1 MSEINLGPI
10 VRSIDNLERQLQ
22 RSVRTLGGQIEQVD
36 GEVRDVKAVQ
46 AQTKDRLEVLYDK
59 FLEFVGRTERIAAAQ
74 RAEVRI
80 VRINDELEH
89 GYGHHKVVRRTATG
103 ILQAFDTG
111 LVQEETVRQ
120 VSEELMIQTPRYWLA
135 PALVGLAAWAGDDE
149 ALCARAVEEAFR
161 RSTSKTSLFYALI
174 LRRQGRQEASVR
186 WLRHYLEEQDPRA
199 LGREFQVILE
209 CVSQGAFGPPGRQL
223 LARTLEEW
231 RQRLLD
237 DDTVRAAQAGRWR
250 QEIDSLCAPSATD
263 DFPRLAEV
271 CPQWPALDDV
281 LARARAHEALL
292 NRFRTLMEGEIL
304 PAHNLE
310 DTVDDILDNLVRN
323 SDEEELPLQR
333 ALMLNEAIVRHEGDE
348 EAARK
353 EADMRSEAL
362 EETRNYLSVQSVA
375 ALDPAAVGASP
386 AAQRLAVASCQE
398 WFAQAHAGFSRDY
411 RAAVPPKIEIS
422 LANTFGISH
431 GTQRF
436 KLTTWTKPLTDD
448 LPDLEASLTRH
459 WSGYVEMYVKSL
471 AYDYRSSLAL
481 LGAAVTAIL
490 VIFLGVHVGFAV
502 IAAVAVGGIWG
513 VVLYNRAD
521 AARTAQEQARELLGR
536 HMRETLDR
544 LRGAHAEL
552 TDWQQQYWAADF
564 VEAEARQFIASLN
577 TAAHA
582 PSPFEGR
589 VVGAGD

>member
-10 VRSIDNLERQLQ
+10 LSHINNLERQLE
-22 RSVRTLGGQIEQVD
+22 RSVRSLGGQIEQVD

-74 RAEVRI
+74 RAETRI
-80 VRINDELEH
+80 VRINDEVEH
-89 GYGHHKVVRRTATG
+89 KYGHHKVVRRTATG

-161 RSTSKTSLFYALI
+161 RSTSKTSLFFALI
-174 LRRQGRQEASVR
+174 LRRQGRQDASLR
-186 WLRHYLEEQDPRA
+186 WLRHYLEGQDPRV

-223 LARTLEEW
+223 LTRTLEEW
-231 RQRLLD
+231 RKRLLD
-237 DDTVRAAQAGRWR
+237 DDAVRAAQAGRWR
-250 QEIDSLCAPSATD
+250 QEIDSLRAPSATA
-263 DFPRLAEV
+263 DFPRLTEV
-271 CPQWPALDDV
+271 CPQWAALDDV

-292 NRFRTLMEGEIL
+292 SRFRTLMESEIL

-333 ALMLNEAIVRHEGDE
+333 ELMLNQAIVRHDGDE
-348 EAARK
+348 EAARR

-375 ALDPAAVGASP
+375 ALDPEAVGASP
-386 AAQRLAVASCQE
+386 AAQRVAVASCQE

-422 LANTFGISH
+422 LRNTYGIGQ

-459 WSGYVEMYVKSL
+459 WSGYVDLYVKSL

-490 VIFLGVHVGFAV
+490 VVFLGVHVGFAL
-502 IAAVAVGGIWG
+502 IAALAVGGIWG
-513 VVLYNRAD
+513 IVLHNRAD
-521 AARTAQEQARELLGR
+521 AARTAQEQARELLSR
-536 HMRETLDR
+536 HMTEAIGR

-564 VEAEARQFIASLN
+564 VEAEARTFIASLN
-577 TAAHA
+577 TATGA

>member
-1 MSEINLGPI
+1 MTEINIGPI
-10 VRSIDNLERQLQ
+10 LSSLNNLERQLD
-22 RSVRTLGGQIEQVD
+22 RSVRSLGGQIEQVD
-36 GEVRDVKAVQ
+36 SEVRDVRAVQ
-46 AQTKDRLEVLYDK
+46 AQTKDRLELLFEK
-59 FLEFVGRTERIAAAQ
+59 FLDHVGRTERIAAAQ
-74 RAEVRI
+74 RAETRI
-80 VRINDELEH
+80 VRINDEVEH
-89 GYGHHKVVRRTATG
+89 KYGHHKVVRRTATG

-149 ALCARAVEEAFR
+149 ALCTRAVEEAFR
-161 RSTSKTSLFYALI
+161 RSTAKTSLFFALI

-186 WLRHYLEEQDPRA
+186 WLRHYLEGQDPRV

-209 CVSQGAFGPPGRQL
+209 CVSQGAFGPQGRQL
-223 LARTLEEW
+223 LSRTLEDW

-237 DDTVRAAQAGRWR
+237 DDAVRAAQAGRWR
-250 QEIDSLCAPSATD
+250 QEIDSMRAPSAAD

-271 CPQWPALDDV
+271 SPQWPLLDDV

-292 NRFRTLMEGEIL
+292 ARFRTLMESEIL

-333 ALMLNEAIVRHEGDE
+333 ELLLNQAIVRHEGDE

-353 EADMRSEAL
+353 EADMRAEAL
-362 EETRNYLSVQSVA
+362 DETRNYLSVQSVA

-411 RAAVPPKIEIS
+411 RAAMPPKIEIS
-422 LANTFGISH
+422 LPNTYGVSH
-431 GTQRF
+431 GTKRF

-459 WSGYVEMYVKSL
+459 WNSYVEMYVKPL
-471 AYDYRSSLAL
+471 AYDYRSPLAL
-481 LGAAVTAIL
+481 LGATVTAIL
-490 VIFLGVHVGFAV
+490 MIFLGVNVGFAFL
-502 IAAVAVGGIWG
+502 AAIAVGGIWG
-513 VVLYNRAD
+513 VVLYNRAE
-521 AARTAQEQARELLGR
+521 AGRTAQEQARQLLGR
-536 HMRETLDR
+536 HMEEAVNQ

-552 TDWQQQYWAADF
+552 TDWQQHYWAADF
-564 VEAEARQFIASLN
+564 VEAEARYFIASLN
-577 TAAHA
+577 TATNA

-589 VVGAGD
+589 VVGADD